1 VAVIDLVR
9 RLVEPVLHRVKVL
22 AQRGVVR
29 SSTDSTKAQTLE
41 LAVLS
46 HETLRE
52 VERFAHFGLTS
63 RPPTGAEVVVLCLG
77 GNRDHPLV
85 VADEDRR
92 ARPVGTLAEGEVC
105 LYATG
110 PARIYVRA
118 DGSVEIEAT
127 GDLKVTGKVAVTGDV
142 EATGNVKDLVGTL
155 AAFRTAYNA
164 HTHSDPQGGT
174 TGPPVP
180 TA

>member
-1 VAVIDLVR
+1 MDVVAVVR
-9 RLVEPVLHRVKVL
+9 RLVEPVLHRVKLL

-29 SSTDSTKAQTLE
+29 ASNDGTKALSLE

-46 HETLRE
+46 KETLRE

-63 RPPTGAEVVVLCLG
+63 RPPAGAEVVVLCLG
-77 GNRDHPLV
+77 GGRDHPVV

-92 ARPVGTLAEGEVC
+92 ERPTGVLGAGETC
-105 LYATG
+105 IYATG
-110 PARIYVRA
+110 GARIVLRA
-118 DGSVEIEAT
+118 NGSVEITAA
-127 GDLKVTGKVAVTGDV
+127 GDLKVTGNVD
-142 EATGNVKDLVGTL
+142 ATGNVKDSIGTL
-155 AAFRTAYNA
+155 AAFRTAYNS